1 MVTKVGERIEWEQVV
16 LIDIY
21 VKKVIARILDG
32 IEWMFKNDG
41 RSSCVG
47 YRAWLVHFMMI
58 GLEEG
63 RKEGDEMA
71 FKWIN

>member
-32 IEWMFKNDG
+32 IE
-41 RSSCVG
+41 
-47 YRAWLVHFMMI
+47 
-58 GLEEG
+58 
-63 RKEGDEMA
+63 
-71 FKWIN
+71 